1 MKNTHGGVLVKVT
14 LFHGCFSRFSSFT
27 NDTKSGAASQTVL
40 NREFGGK
47 DNIIGNDLRVIKVI
61 NKQKI

>member
-1 MKNTHGGVLVKVT
+1 M
-14 LFHGCFSRFSSFT
+14 
-27 NDTKSGAASQTVL
+27 GATSQTVL

-47 DNIIGNDLRVIKVI
+47 DKIIGNYLRVIKVI